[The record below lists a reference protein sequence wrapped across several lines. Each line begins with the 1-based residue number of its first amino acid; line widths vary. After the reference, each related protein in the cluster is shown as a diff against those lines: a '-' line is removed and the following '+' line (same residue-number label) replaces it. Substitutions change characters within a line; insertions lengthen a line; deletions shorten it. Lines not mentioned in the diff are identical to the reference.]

1 MLSKYH
7 ARPQQFQNLG
17 RAAAPARTARS
28 DPPERAIGR
37 RWLTA
42 AATALVAAYVAQTVV
57 PAAETSPAPIA
68 GIAPSYGP
76 KTVSAVPN
84 AAAIV
89 QRIWLPELD
98 AGYDPQ
104 GLAVD
109 DGAIYVSGYRS
120 DTLGVR
126 RGPCRLIRIDLETGG
141 PTGSVDVPSPCGHAG
156 GLAVGGDGMLYVADT
171 HTLFATPLA
180 GAFDRGARFRQFSLG
195 PGVIGGLA
203 ASTPDGIWLG
213 TYEDGPGRLFR
224 FTAASLARLSDGETL
239 EASQAATVLI
249 IPDHAQGAAIGGGQL
264 WIARSDWN
272 WGTIE
277 RLDPVTGVPERRY
290 EIAPGTEGIA
300 FGNAGRLWAV
310 SEAGSRHVY
319 DHPFLALFQSFF
331 PLVFALDLSR
341 LE

>member
-1 MLSKYH
+1 
-7 ARPQQFQNLG
+7 
-17 RAAAPARTARS
+17 
-28 DPPERAIGR
+28 
-37 RWLTA
+37 
-42 AATALVAAYVAQTVV
+42 
-57 PAAETSPAPIA
+57 
-68 GIAPSYGP
+68 
-76 KTVSAVPN
+76 VPN

-89 QRIWLPELD
+89 RRIWLPQLD

-109 DGAIYVSGYRS
+109 DGAIYVSAYRS
-120 DTLGVR
+120 DSLGVR
-126 RGPCRLIRIDLETGG
+126 RGPCRVIRIDLETGG
-141 PTGSVDVPSPCGHAG
+141 STGHVDVPSPCGHAG
-156 GLAVGGDGMLYVADT
+156 GLAVGGDGMLYIADT

-195 PGVIGGLA
+195 PGIIGGLA

-213 TYEDGPGRLFR
+213 TYKDGPGRLFR
-224 FTAASLARLSDGETL
+224 FTASTLARLSDGETL

-264 WIARSDWN
+264 WIARSDWS

-277 RLDPVTGVPERRY
+277 RLDPVTGAPERRY